1 MRMLRLKR
9 VIALAF
15 AYPIIVM
22 TVLAICLMDSECIPI
37 ELMTFMF
44 LTGIV
49 VLTILSYYLDYL
61 NEKMKRLRK
70 IERLRR
76 RGGYLNATYCRTRRR
91 RYFSKVNSK
100 VVSGRIG
107 V

>member
-1 MRMLRLKR
+1 MKKLRMKR
-9 VIALAF
+9 AIALAF
-15 AYPIIVM
+15 AYPLIVM

-44 LTGIV
+44 LAGIV

-61 NEKMKRLRK
+61 NEKMKQLRK
-70 IERLRR
+70 RERLRR
-76 RGGYLNATYCRTRRR
+76 RGGYINATYSRTRRH

-100 VVSGRIG
+100 VFSGRIR